1 VTNDIYI
8 KGDNVVT
15 KKGCEG
21 VNDDIMHMNIIHIT
35 SIEGGR

>member
-1 VTNDIYI
+1 VTNDINF

-21 VNDDIMHMNIIHIT
+21 VNDDVMHMKSFI
-35 SIEGGR
+35 SPP